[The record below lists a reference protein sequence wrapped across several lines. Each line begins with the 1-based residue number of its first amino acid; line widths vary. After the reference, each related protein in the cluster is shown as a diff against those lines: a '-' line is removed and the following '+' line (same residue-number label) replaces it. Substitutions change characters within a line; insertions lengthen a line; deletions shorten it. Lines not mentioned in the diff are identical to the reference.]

1 MKFPVW
7 CQHVFC
13 SCLGWSSFLAFIN
26 TCAWP
31 LCRLWGLRL
40 IRRFMMSLC
49 RPLHF
54 PNRFGRFQSVIVTI
68 VRSVI
73 LSALIMANH
82 VASQHDFDRPSLVF
96 FGISIFIGSA
106 QFGDGLF
113 SSRRPLLG
121 NSPLNFARLR
131 IPIITS
137 RTSNTIFFRSSLM
150 HQQWESIFL
159 AEDRSFKD
167 SPLNLVKA
175 ANSFS
180 PSFQDCHL
188 PIPRDMLTLPIMLST
203 WTFLAMLKC
212 LI

>member
-73 LSALIMANH
+73 SSALIMANH
-82 VASQHDFDRPSLVF
+82 VASQHDFDRPSLQSSLEFPSSSDLSNSVMDYSLVEDHFLGIHRWILPGWEFRLSPRGPPTPSSSAPHWCINSGKVF
-96 FGISIFIGSA
+96 FLQKIA
-106 QFGDGLF
+106 L
-113 SSRRPLLG
+113 SRIHRW
-121 NSPLNFARLR
+121 
-131 IPIITS
+131 I
-137 RTSNTIFFRSSLM
+137 
-150 HQQWESIFL
+150 
-159 AEDRSFKD
+159 
-167 SPLNLVKA
+167 
-175 ANSFS
+175 
-180 PSFQDCHL
+180 
-188 PIPRDMLTLPIMLST
+188 
-203 WTFLAMLKC
+203 
-212 LI
+212 